1 MIEEDFSMPQ
11 LFNTDFMKPLEK
23 YCGPIQSKEERQRK
37 LAQQVVAHPPE
48 MLYQKDTEEPNTS
61 FLAAKNKKGKVP
73 TELLLAYEILL
84 VHPEGLTD
92 FELAKHL
99 EERIGKPI
107 RPTTAGARRVE
118 LRDKYKCVEYA
129 GFTKPTDSGSS
140 AKAWRVKR

>member
-11 LFNTDFMKPLEK
+11 LFNADFMEPLEK
-23 YCGPIQSKEERQRK
+23 YCGPTQSKEERQRK

-61 FLAAKNKKGKVP
+61 FLAAKNKKGKVA

-84 VHPEGLTD
+84 AHPEGLTD

-99 EERIGKPI
+99 EDRLGKPI

-118 LRDKYKCVEYA
+118 LRDKYKVVEYS
-129 GFTKPTDSGSS
+129 GFTRLTDSGSS
-140 AKAWRVKR
+140 AKVWKVKK

>member
-1 MIEEDFSMPQ
+1 MSEQGNLFDFFDSKIEE
-11 LFNTDFMKPLEK
+11 L
-23 YCGPIQSKEERQRK
+23 SK
-37 LAQQVVAHPPE
+37 AIVADPPK

-73 TELLLAYEILL
+73 SELLLAYEILL
-84 VHPEGLTD
+84 AHPEGLTD

-118 LRDKYKCVEYA
+118 LRDKYKVVVYA

-140 AKAWRVKR
+140 AKAWKIK